1 MRMLTALIL
10 ILLLGSVN
18 SACHSNAKANAPATP
33 PAGEAWLPVQ
43 QAKEAGI
50 TLAPVGYEE
59 LGKTIAAT
67 GRVTF
72 DDRKVA
78 HVFSPVTGRVIRFM
92 AELGQHVTKGDPLAV
107 IASPDLGSA
116 FSDLLKAQADL
127 MQSKKEYARQGELYE
142 AHAGSQ
148 RDFEAAQSAYLKAKA
163 ELERAEQKTRLLAK
177 GSDNQVTQDYILPA
191 PINGE
196 VIARTVNPGFE
207 VQGQYSGGSAPELYT
222 IGELD
227 QVWVLADIFEM
238 DLPRVQ
244 IGTPATVRVVSF
256 PDRAFTGKVD
266 WISGAIDPASRTVK
280 VRVVIDNG
288 DRALRPEMY
297 ASVAIT
303 VAGHKA
309 LAVPRSALLRQGDQT
324 VVLVHT
330 GATPDGSLKLE
341 RRPVQVDD
349 EGNDGALEILHG
361 LQEGDE
367 VVTSGA
373 ILVLGM
379 L

>member
-1 MRMLTALIL
+1 MRTPASLVAV
-10 ILLLGSVN
+10 LLLVVLA
-18 SACHSNAKANAPATP
+18 SACQRNAKASAPATP
-33 PAGEAWLPVQ
+33 PAGEAWLPAQ

-50 TLAPVGYEE
+50 QFAPVGYEE
-59 LGKTIAAT
+59 LGKTIVVA

-72 DDRKVA
+72 DDRRVA
-78 HVFSPVTGRVIRFM
+78 HVFSPVTGRVIRLM
-92 AELGQHVTKGDPLAV
+92 ADLGQRVTKGDPLAV

-127 MQSKKEYARQGELYE
+127 VQAQKEYERQGELYE

-163 ELERAEQKTRLLAK
+163 ELERAEQKTRLLHQ
-177 GSDNQVTQDYILPA
+177 GPSTQLTQDYVLSS

-196 VIARTVNPGFE
+196 VIARNLNPGFE

-227 QVWVLADIFEM
+227 EVWVLADVYEM
-238 DLPRVQ
+238 DLPRIQLGAPVS
-244 IGTPATVRVVSF
+244 VRVVSF
-256 PDRAFTGKVD
+256 PDRSFTGKVD
-266 WISGAIDPASRTVK
+266 WISGAIDPATRTAK
-280 VRVVIDNG
+280 VRIVIDNQ

-297 ASVAIT
+297 ASVVIT
-303 VAGHKA
+303 VPGHKA
-309 LAVPRSALLRQGDQT
+309 LAVPRSAVLRQGDQT

-330 GATPDGSLKLE
+330 GAAPDGSFKLE

-349 EGNDGALEILHG
+349 EGSDGALEILHG

-373 ILVLGM
+373 ILILGM